1 MPERREGFS
10 PQEGTSSPT
19 TEKRK
24 GRGRRERR
32 RKDRERK
39 GRTGGSDT
47 EKVTVVP
54 RPGSEKH
61 PDPTP
66 DVSSTPP
73 VTSGTTASTPDT
85 SRASGTTKPPD
96 VVKADARAPSVDVSD
111 DDDDDDGDV
120 AVPTTSAPSPS
131 PTSSLDSATPVSDKD
146 TRYIFIPGG
155 EGIDDKAKKWLQKG
169 GRGLGFLGLGSLGV
183 LAHLFRITAR
193 TAHQAYD
200 GILYFAEKAL
210 YEHSGA
216 KNTIPW
222 KWFLTPPEEPEYL
235 KAKKRLEEMQ
245 KRSGGGGG
253 DKRR

>member
-1 MPERREGFS
+1 MPESREGFS
-10 PQEGTSSPT
+10 PPERTDSST

-24 GRGRRERR
+24 GRGRRDRR
-32 RKDRERK
+32 RKDRERQ
-39 GRTGGSDT
+39 GSAGGSDT

-61 PDPTP
+61 PGSTP

-73 VTSGTTASTPDT
+73 VTSGTTSSPDR
-85 SRASGTTKPPD
+85 SRSSGTAKPPD
-96 VVKADARAPSVDVSD
+96 ATKTDTRAPSVDTS
-111 DDDDDDGDV
+111 DDDDDDGDA
-120 AVPTTSAPSPS
+120 AVSTPLDSPAS
-131 PTSSLDSATPVSDKD
+131 PTSSLDSAIPVSDKD
-146 TRYIFIPGG
+146 TRGIFIPEG
-155 EGIDDKAKKWLQKG
+155 EGVGDKAKKWFQKG

-183 LAHLFRITAR
+183 FAHLFRITAR

-200 GILYFAEKAL
+200 SILYFAEKAL
-210 YEHSGA
+210 YENSGVN
-216 KNTIPW
+216 KTIPW
-222 KWFLTPPEEPEYL
+222 KWFVKPPEEPEYL